1 MEDAQYG
8 KKYLLEFME
17 FVHLQQRLNRKHWLK
32 MLKGFLDGA
41 ADKKS
46 EVEPSFFERV
56 KLSPRFLSPLPPS
69 YGCSTS
75 SKETREDYKS

>member
-8 KKYLLEFME
+8 KNLLEFME
-17 FVHLQQRLNRKHWLK
+17 FVHLQQRHNRKHWLK

-41 ADKKS
+41 ADKKF

-56 KLSPRFLSPLPPS
+56 KLSPRLPLPPPS
-69 YGCSTS
+69 LFWLLHFI
-75 SKETREDYKS
+75 